1 MNPRLRSPKDQL
13 EVEASPEPSHLKEES
28 ENLSIVGYKVLTV
41 SDDLRILGRDV
52 FGKLLKSKISMT
64 E

>member
-13 EVEASPEPSHLKEES
+13 EVEASPSFRPVEES

-41 SDDLRILGRDV
+41 SGDLRTLGRDV
-52 FGKLLKSKISMT
+52 FGKLLKSETSMT